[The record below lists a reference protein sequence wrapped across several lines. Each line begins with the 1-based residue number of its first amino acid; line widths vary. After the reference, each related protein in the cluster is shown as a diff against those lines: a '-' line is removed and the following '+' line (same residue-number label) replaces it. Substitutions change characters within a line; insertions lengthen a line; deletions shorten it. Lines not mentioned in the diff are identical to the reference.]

1 MTAKLLGIFGINFIH
16 ISIPLFVRRRDNSAT
31 TCVTFFLN
39 NSSISDYLFRI
50 QTIIDSL
57 SSLREHVSESDH
69 VDIILDGLPDEFESL
84 ITIVS

>member
-69 VDIILDGLPDEFESL
+69 VDSCIIFLVVYNFLKL
-84 ITIVS
+84 MLVK